1 MKIKWKLLLI
11 EVISMLFIATALT
24 LVSLQLVRSGVYE
37 RVEESLAVAVE
48 GFNGDVNYL
57 RNMGKDIDITVFEGD
72 TRVESSI
79 PGVVGKKADEV
90 VIDVVLGQGKTYFA
104 ESVNVAGTE
113 YCGYYK
119 PVDGGMLFSGKP
131 ATDMNQLIS
140 KITYALIGVT
150 VLIFLVCVVV
160 AGVVLTRVTNNIVKV
175 QNTIRGLTDG
185 DLTQKIDVYENPKDE
200 IRCISNDVSRLQQEF
215 KRIVSDIHEVSGKLN
230 ESNGQL
236 TERFAEM
243 TDGINGIDSAVEEIA
258 EGAVSQ
264 AHDTTSVAEQVSAMS
279 EVIVNNGKEVENLEL
294 TIQRINE
301 LSEQADILLKNLV
314 EINDATSQ
322 SIVVLNN
329 QTKTTNTS
337 ADRIKEA
344 VAMIQDITS
353 QTNLLSLNASIE
365 AARAGEAGRGFAV
378 VAEEIRQLAESSA
391 ESANII
397 EGIVKEL
404 IANSDE
410 SVSMMG
416 GVSIDIEHEREKLL
430 STQSAFENLKSEV
443 IKVSQASQI
452 ISEQMKNLID
462 ARTIISDAT
471 ASLSAVSQESA
482 ASTEETSASMQSL
495 TATMDGCSSDVR
507 MLSVLSEELE
517 KQVAIFKIE

>member
-1 MKIKWKLLLI
+1 MKIKFKLLLI
-11 EVISMLFIATALT
+11 EVISLLFIAIALMT
-24 LVSLQLVRSGVYE
+24 VSLQLVRSGVYE

-48 GFNGDVNYL
+48 GYNGDVNYL
-57 RNMGKDIDITVFEGD
+57 RNIGKDIDITVFEGD
-72 TRVESSI
+72 TRTESSI
-79 PGVVGKKADEV
+79 PGVVGKKADEH

-104 ESVNVAGTE
+104 ESVDVAGTE

-119 PVDGGMLFSGKP
+119 PVEGGMLFSGKP
-131 ATDMNQLIS
+131 ATDMNKLIS
-140 KITYALIGVT
+140 KITVTLIGIT
-150 VLIFLVCVVV
+150 VLILLISVVV
-160 AGVVLTRVTNNIVKV
+160 AGAVLTHITKIIVKV
-175 QNTIRGLTDG
+175 QKIIRSLTEG
-185 DLTQKIDVYENPKDE
+185 DLTQEIDVYKDTKDE
-200 IRCISNDVSRLQQEF
+200 IKCINNDVAKLQQEL
-215 KRIVSDIHEVSGKLN
+215 KKIVSAIHEDTGKLN
-230 ESNGQL
+230 ESNSQF
-236 TERFAEM
+236 TERFAEI
-243 TDGINGIDSAVEEIA
+243 TDGINGITSAVEEIA

-264 AHDTTSVAEQVSAMS
+264 AHDTTSVAEQVAAMS
-279 EVIVNNGKEVENLEL
+279 EVITKNSQEVENLEL

-314 EINDATSQ
+314 EINDTTSQ

-404 IANSDE
+404 ITNSDE

-416 GVSIDIEHEREKLL
+416 GVSIDIENEREKLL
-430 STQSAFENLKSEV
+430 NTQSAFENLKSEV
-443 IKVSQASQI
+443 IKVSQASEM

-471 ASLSAVSQESA
+471 ASLSAVSEESA

-495 TATMDGCSSDVR
+495 TATMDGCSNEVTV
-507 MLSVLSEELE
+507 LSKLSEELE